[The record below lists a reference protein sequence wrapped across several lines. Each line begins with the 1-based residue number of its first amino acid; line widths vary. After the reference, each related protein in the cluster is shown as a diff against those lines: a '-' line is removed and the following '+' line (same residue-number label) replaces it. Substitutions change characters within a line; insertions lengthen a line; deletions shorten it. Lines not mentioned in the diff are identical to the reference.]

1 MMKLQRLVIP
11 GFLAILASA
20 IITGRHEAQLVP
32 AFTDSFTQPDG
43 LITNEW
49 EHRHPGDPAAVVSP
63 KWHMT
68 SGSLFAS
75 GNAGWTGVPDRGVT
89 PNATSSNANNSSV
102 FRLIT
107 RRADFYNT
115 DVAFDLFNM
124 GMTSF
129 PTLPAVATDG
139 VHVQT
144 RYVSQYYLYVVSINR
159 RDNTAVIKKKVPG
172 GPSNGGTYYN
182 ISAYRSFAIP
192 YNQRQSVRVITE
204 DNADG
209 SVSIQAYINGVL
221 VVGGVDT
228 GAVGGAPIRRAG
240 KIGLRGD
247 NTEFK
252 VDDFT
257 IMDLG
262 GAPPAGGSPAPV
274 ATADVKARERFLSP
288 GLADGVN
295 DMAVFGPDADEV
307 SIFDARGRRVFRAQR
322 QSGGR
327 ISWNGR
333 DESGRV
339 VPSGV
344 YVARIR
350 HGNGRPVYQSFAVA
364 K

>member
-1 MMKLQRLVIP
+1 MIKLQRLVVP
-11 GFLAILASA
+11 GFLLILGTAVF
-20 IITGRHEAQLVP
+20 TGRQEAQLVP
-32 AFTDSFTQPDG
+32 AFSDAFTQPDG

-49 EHRHPGDPAAVVSP
+49 EYNNPGSPSAVVSL

-75 GNAGWTGVPDRGVT
+75 NNMGWTGVPDRGTT
-89 PNATSSNANNSSV
+89 PNATSSNANDSSV

-107 RRADFYNT
+107 RRDDLYNT
-115 DVAFDLFNM
+115 DVTFNLLNL

-129 PTLPAVATDG
+129 PSLPAVATDG

-144 RYVSQYYLYVVSINR
+144 RYVSQYNLYAVSVNR
-159 RDNTAVIKKKVPG
+159 RDNTAVIKKKIPG

-182 ISAYRSFAIP
+182 ISAYRPFAIP
-192 YNQRQSVRVITE
+192 YNQWQALRVVTE
-204 DNADG
+204 DNLDG
-209 SVSIQAYINGVL
+209 TVSIQAYINGVL

-228 GAVGGAPIRRAG
+228 GAVGGPPIRSAG

-252 VDDFT
+252 VDDFSV
-257 IMDLG
+257 MDLG
-262 GAPPAGGSPAPV
+262 GSPPFSGSPAPV
-274 ATADVKARERFLSP
+274 AAFDVKARERFLSP

-295 DMAVFGPDADEV
+295 DTALFGPDADEV
-307 SIFDARGRRVFRAQR
+307 AIFDAHGRRVFRAQR

-350 HGNGRPVYQSFAVA
+350 HSTEKPVYQSFAVA